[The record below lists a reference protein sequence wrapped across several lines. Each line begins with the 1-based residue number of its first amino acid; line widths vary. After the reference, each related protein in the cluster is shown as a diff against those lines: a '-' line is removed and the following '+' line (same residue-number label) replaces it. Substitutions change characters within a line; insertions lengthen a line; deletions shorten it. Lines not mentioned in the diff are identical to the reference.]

1 MPRGREARSDR
12 RLRQPHRQGSSGPRR
27 IANLKPHNPV
37 LFVEELRAARTR
49 ERARGR
55 CRTWLARFHRSRPRL
70 ARVVASARRLIRSV
84 KILARHGRIP
94 KPLRGLVAFGLL
106 PIPGP
111 VDEVALLIVA
121 LCLYLFYRQ
130 PIREAWTEAR
140 DAPS

>member
-1 MPRGREARSDR
+1 
-12 RLRQPHRQGSSGPRR
+12 
-27 IANLKPHNPV
+27 
-37 LFVEELRAARTR
+37 
-49 ERARGR
+49 
-55 CRTWLARFHRSRPRL
+55 
-70 ARVVASARRLIRSV
+70 V